1 MAFRKADT
9 ALADFANTFIA
20 EIVANGE
27 LSKIN
32 ERWFGTKLEELPP
45 MPKL

>member
-1 MAFRKADT
+1 VK
-9 ALADFANTFIA
+9 
-20 EIVANGE
+20 NGE

-32 ERWFGTKLEELPP
+32 ERWFGTRLDKLPP